1 MKQFTF
7 VLRCTTV
14 LKNKYAKNRISCKNT
29 WRIKL
34 RLSVNWKMTKWWSNG
49 VVLPFRHL
57 NGRFIFWISKS
68 DYTFWASISISLC
81 QANTGITCK
90 CSLPNALGLNDN
102 CSSCNVMI
110 LDICRN
116 TAFCGYSDVH
126 LPNSIIIMSRCLQKL
141 TILKVLHV
149 FVI

>member
-1 MKQFTF
+1 MM
-7 VLRCTTV
+7 
-14 LKNKYAKNRISCKNT
+14 IE
-29 WRIKL
+29 WR
-34 RLSVNWKMTKWWSNG
+34 SSAFQA
-49 VVLPFRHL
+49 PFQQSL

-68 DYTFWASISISLC
+68 DYTFLASISISLC
-81 QANTGITCK
+81 QANTGIK

-126 LPNSIIIMSRCLQKL
+126 LHNSIIIMSRCLQKL